1 MEKTY
6 KIMAHT
12 ESYLANRDPMFKR
25 KCDVTLES
33 GLTLKEAHKRLLD
46 LFNTMYRDEYYAA
59 NWGMA
64 VILTKDRAF
73 SATPTFRDGTRSFE
87 FDGRRFYIEEEEE
100 GEDD

>member
-12 ESYLANRDPMFKR
+12 DSYLANRDSMFGG
-25 KCDVTLES
+25 KCDVVLES
-33 GLTLKEAHKRLLD
+33 GLTIEEAHKSLLD
-46 LFNTMYRDEYYAA
+46 LFNRMYDGEYYAD

-64 VILTKDRAF
+64 VILTKERAF
-73 SATPTFRDGTRSFE
+73 SASPTFRDGTRSFE
-87 FDGRRFYIEEEEE
+87 YDGRRFFIEEEE

>member
-12 ESYLANRDPMFKR
+12 ESYLAHRDPMFNG

-33 GLTLKEAHKRLLD
+33 GLTLKEAYKRLLE

-64 VILTKDRAF
+64 VILTKNRSF
-73 SATPTFRDGTRSFE
+73 SASPTFRDGTRSFE
-87 FDGRRFYIEEEEE
+87 YDGRRFHIEEE
-100 GEDD
+100 GCDD

>member
-12 ESYLANRDPMFKR
+12 ESYLANRDSMFSV
-25 KCDVTLES
+25 KCDAVLEN
-33 GLTLKEAHKRLLD
+33 GLTLKEAHKSLLA
-46 LFNTMYRDEYYAA
+46 LFNRMYDGEYYAD

-64 VILTKDRAF
+64 VILTKNRAF
-73 SATPTFRDGTRSFE
+73 RATSTYGDGTRSFE
-87 FDGRRFYIEEEEE
+87 YDGRRFFIEEE

>member
-12 ESYLANRDPMFKR
+12 ESYLAHRDPMFKG

-33 GLTLKEAHKRLLD
+33 GMTLKEAYKRLLE

-64 VILTKDRAF
+64 VILTKNRAF
-73 SATPTFRDGTRSFE
+73 SASPTFRDGTRSFE
-87 FDGRRFYIEEEEE
+87 YDGRRFHIEEE
-100 GEDD
+100 GCDD

>member
-1 MEKTY
+1 MKKTY

-12 ESYLANRDPMFKR
+12 ESYIANRDSMFNG

-64 VILTKDRAF
+64 VLLTRKRAF
-73 SATPTFRDGTRSFE
+73 FGASPTFRDGTRSFE
-87 FDGRRFYIEEEEE
+87 YDGRRFHIEED
-100 GEDD
+100 GN

>member
-12 ESYLANRDPMFKR
+12 ESYLANRDAMFNG
-25 KCDVTLES
+25 KCDVTLDS

-46 LFNTMYRDEYYAA
+46 LFNTMYRDEYHAS

-64 VILTKDRAF
+64 VILTKNRAF

-87 FDGRRFYIEEEEE
+87 YDGRRFHIEEE
-100 GEDD
+100 GDDD